1 MGNVCILPNKFK
13 FCLTQR
19 LMLLRIDPDFI
30 DSRYLLHYLNSP
42 YFKNQVNEQCR
53 GLTTPHLRVGDAPNI
68 KIPIAPLEIQCRI
81 VAHLDCLQAKVDEVK
96 RLQVETERE
105 MVALVPAVLAKAFG

>member
-1 MGNVCILPNKFK
+1 
-13 FCLTQR
+13 
-19 LMLLRIDPDFI
+19 MLLRNDPDFI

-68 KIPIAPLEIQCRI
+68 KIPIAPSEIQHLI
-81 VAHLDCLQAKVDEVK
+81 VAHLDRLQVKVDELK
-96 RLQVETERE
+96 RLQAETETQIA
-105 MVALVPAVLAKAFG
+105 ALIPSILNRTFMGG